1 MNAEVSQGARNDEQ
15 GLVKQRIEAVGWGLL
30 LVLTGGVL
38 LMPNQHL
45 AEVAWL
51 IGVGLVLLGANAV
64 RYLNGM
70 RMQTA
75 NFVLGSVALAGGV
88 AATFGVDLP
97 LIPILLILFGASLLV
112 SPLLDQGKDR

>member
-1 MNAEVSQGARNDEQ
+1 MNAEASQVARSNEHA
-15 GLVKQRIEAVGWGLL
+15 VVRRRIDAVGWGLL
-30 LVLTGGVL
+30 LVLTGGAL
-38 LMPNQHL
+38 LMPDQHL

-51 IGVGLVLLGANAV
+51 IGVGLILLGANAV

-88 AATFGVDLP
+88 AAIFGVNLP
-97 LIPILLILFGASLLV
+97 LIPIVLILFGVSLLI
-112 SPLLDQGKDR
+112 SPLIEKDG

>member
-1 MNAEVSQGARNDEQ
+1 MNAEASQGARNNEQ
-15 GLVKQRIEAVGWGLL
+15 EFLKRQIEAVGWGLL

-70 RMQTA
+70 RMQAA
-75 NFVLGSVALAGGV
+75 NFVLGGVALAGGV
-88 AATFGVDLP
+88 AAALGVDLP
-97 LIPILLILFGASLLV
+97 LIPILLIVFGASLLV
-112 SPLLDQGKDR
+112 SPLLNKDR